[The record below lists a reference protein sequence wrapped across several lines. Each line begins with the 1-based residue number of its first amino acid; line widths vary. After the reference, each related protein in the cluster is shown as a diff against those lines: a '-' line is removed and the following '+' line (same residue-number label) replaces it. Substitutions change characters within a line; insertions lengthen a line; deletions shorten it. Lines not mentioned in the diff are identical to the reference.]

1 MEPLTYTGGL
11 GTVLDPI
18 FQILVALMILALAA
32 QVVLSYAAPAGRAQI
47 NSDGTLVADAGP
59 HGISVRLSSYLFFG
73 VVAALIVYIVMGAV
87 LGPKGAGIV
96 GGVSRRLLPVWI
108 ALVVLFTASIIYKR
122 KLGLYGK
129 LFDSIV
135 GMIGFGLV
143 MFWVFVGLM
152 GAMDLI
158 VTHDEL
164 SQVSGMKNK
173 VPGTPVRSAEDG
185 EYMWYLLGGDN
196 LARDVFSRI
205 VKGAFVV
212 VQIAP
217 FATLFAFMVG
227 ITLGLPAGY
236 YGGLLDTVI
245 SFLANLILAFPVILL
260 FYLLV
265 TPEITAVGVPKFMAI
280 VLFFFPI
287 LFFGVLLNSRYYTQP
302 SVRNPLLAVVL
313 GVLFYGYLMMVSS
326 DGALVETD
334 TYRIPGLPAALDF
347 FDMSSGV
354 LVVFVSVVFVNA
366 PTVFRIVRGLA
377 LDIKTR
383 DYVAA
388 AQTRGEGPWYI
399 MLWEILP
406 NARGPLIVDFCLRIG
421 YTTIL
426 LGTLGF
432 FGLGLP
438 PESPDWGT
446 TINDGRKLLSI
457 YPHAAIAPAL
467 SLLSLVLGL
476 NLLADGLREESLKD

>member
-1 MEPLTYTGGL
+1 MEPLSWTGSL
-11 GTVLDPI
+11 GPI
-18 FQILVALMILALAA
+18 FIPLLLAFTAVFAIAVITQI
-32 QVVLSYAAPAGRAQI
+32 VLSFTTDAKIEADNGPTANAAGAAKLLKLSFLGLLLVIIGYGVI
-47 NSDGTLVADAGP
+47 NLFLPYMSK
-59 HGISVRLSSYLFFG
+59 GILGNIITRLLPTWI
-73 VVAALIVYIVMGAV
+73 ALIVTFI
-87 LGPKGAGIV
+87 L
-96 GGVSRRLLPVWI
+96 
-108 ALVVLFTASIIYKR
+108 SIRYKR

-129 LFDSIV
+129 LFDSMI
-135 GMIGFGLV
+135 GMIGFALV
-143 MFWVFVGLM
+143 MFWVFTAM
-152 GAMDLI
+152 FGAMDLI
-158 VTHDEL
+158 VTHDSL

-173 VPGTPVRSAEDG
+173 VPGTPVRGAG
-185 EYMWYLLGGDN
+185 EGEFPHYLLGGDN
-196 LARDVFSRI
+196 LARDVFSRVIDGAWI
-205 VKGAFVV
+205 VVR
-212 VQIAP
+212 IAP
-217 FATLFAFMVG
+217 LATVFAFMAG

-236 YGGLLDTVI
+236 YGGRLDTFL
-245 SFLANLILAFPVILL
+245 SFAANLILAFPVILL

-265 TPEITAVGVPKFMAI
+265 TPEIVDTGIPAYMGA
-280 VLFFFPI
+280 VLFLFPI
-287 LFFGVLLNSRYYTQP
+287 IFMTILLNSRYHTQP
-302 SVRNPLLAVVL
+302 AFRTPLLIVVI
-313 GVLFYGYLMMVSS
+313 GVMLWVYLSLISDQTRDPSTWVDVFPDGLDLFNV
-326 DGALVETD
+326 
-334 TYRIPGLPAALDF
+334 PG
-347 FDMSSGV
+347 GI
-354 LVVFVSVVFVNA
+354 LVVFVSVVFVNS

-438 PESPDWGT
+438 PESPDWGS

-457 YPHAAIAPAL
+457 YLHPALPPAL